1 VLGVNLRPLVG
12 RFWAPVVRGLVR
24 VGVTADAVTLTGTLG
39 AVAAAAFGIGSGALF
54 WGAFAV
60 TLFVLLDMLDGAL
73 ARARGG
79 GSVFGAVL
87 DSTGDRAADAAI
99 FAGLVWWYSGD
110 GDNRLIVL
118 LSLVCLVLGVLTSY
132 VKARAEGMGL
142 RVEVG
147 IVERTERLILV
158 LVGTGFTGLG
168 IPYALHVCLWL
179 LLVGSAITVGQRFAA
194 VRSGSR
200 GMRLPGPRDRPVD
213 ADEPAGPPP
222 P

>member
-1 VLGVNLRPLVG
+1 VLGVNLRPAVG

-24 VGVTADAVTLTGTLG
+24 AGVTADAVTLTGTLG
-39 AVAAAAFGIGSGALF
+39 AVASAAFLIGNGQLF

-60 TLFVLLDMLDGAL
+60 TVFVLLDMLDGAL

-79 GSVFGAVL
+79 GSIFGAVL

-99 FAGLVWWYSGD
+99 FGGLVWWYSGD
-110 GDNRLIVL
+110 GDNRLLVL
-118 LSLVCLVLGVLTSY
+118 LALLCLVLGVLTSY
-132 VKARAEGMGL
+132 VKARAEGVGIPCD
-142 RVEVG
+142 VG

-168 IPYALHVCLWL
+168 IPYAVHVALWV

-194 VRSGSR
+194 VRTNSR
-200 GMRLPGPRDRPVD
+200 GIPLPGAAAAP
-213 ADEPAGPPP
+213 ADEPTGPPP